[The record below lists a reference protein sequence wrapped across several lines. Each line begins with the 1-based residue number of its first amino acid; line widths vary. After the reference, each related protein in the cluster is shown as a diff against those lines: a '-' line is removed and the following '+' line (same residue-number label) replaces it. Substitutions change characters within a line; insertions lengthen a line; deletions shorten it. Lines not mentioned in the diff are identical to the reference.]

1 MLLARAAETHQINL
15 KAARGQRSARRNW
28 CSIALILAGS
38 GVLAGPRARHKAM
51 WLEQSTGLASSDASD
66 SLEMGTSVEA
76 CLNLIIFISKK
87 KNGSDET

>member
-1 MLLARAAETHQINL
+1 VA
-15 KAARGQRSARRNW
+15 
-28 CSIALILAGS
+28 
-38 GVLAGPRARHKAM
+38 
-51 WLEQSTGLASSDASD
+51 EQSTGLASSDASD